1 MKRSLNSTEVELAK
15 KGYQSK
21 VVTLDKGFN
30 AVSIIN
36 LFSIVSWA
44 IDLAT
49 GAVSKYDQK
58 TYNIELT
65 PARN

>member
-1 MKRSLNSTEVELAK
+1 LLSSHTIQPQKGEEK
-15 KGYQSK
+15 KEGYESK
-21 VVTLDKGFN
+21 VVTLDKAFN

-49 GAVSKYDQK
+49 GSVNKYDQK
-58 TYNIELT
+58 V
-65 PARN
+65 